1 MFVITIEYF
10 TGSYKDGEKQY
21 KLTTVRT
28 NIIDYEQ
35 ELIEKFGVDNY
46 HILDVEVIRW
56 LAFS

>member
-46 HILDVEVIRW
+46 HILDVEVIR
-56 LAFS
+56 